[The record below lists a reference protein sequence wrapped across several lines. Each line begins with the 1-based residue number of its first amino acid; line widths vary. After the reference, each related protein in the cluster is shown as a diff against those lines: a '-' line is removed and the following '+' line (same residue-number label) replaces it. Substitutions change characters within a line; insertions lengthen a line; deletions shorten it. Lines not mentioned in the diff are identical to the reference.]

1 MTAPSAE
8 GALWVRLYAKPPLK
22 GEVPAKRAEGF
33 RLPCAAM
40 VAAALSAA
48 VTTTKPQGI
57 APTSHGR
64 TSREKKS
71 SLFPATLRERGSG
84 GEVLLLEKQ
93 SLPRSSPRNFL
104 YVFLRVFDLGGEET
118 HEGEEGWER
127 RGAVG
132 VCKRGDQQPAAEHKD

>member
-1 MTAPSAE
+1 MRVGRGFLRVGCGRGGSVSRRDHNQAYWRGT
-8 GALWVRLYAKPPLK
+8 PLS
-22 GEVPAKRAEGF
+22 GGTNSEEPYPAKRQLLF
-33 RLPCAAM
+33 
-40 VAAALSAA
+40 
-48 VTTTKPQGI
+48 
-57 APTSHGR
+57 GR
-64 TSREKKS
+64 GG
-71 SLFPATLRERGSG
+71 AG

-93 SLPRSSPRNFL
+93 PLPRSSPRNFL